1 MLLHF
6 VSVACR
12 GLGLLGRPMEY
23 FMDLL
28 VSLLCVLRHACM
40 VLCFLLCQRTHTR
53 AHTHTQTR
61 THAHI
66 HTNAWTH
73 AGVSAMIV
81 HKDLRIYVFVY
92 TYVCEDGG
100 RVVRQT
106 CVCVYLLLLP
116 GCHLNRVVTCVANS
130 HIRFRLA
137 EIGWCGCHFV
147 QLVCWSLTLCWHRLA
162 VKKKTKN
169 KKTNQ

>member
-1 MLLHF
+1 MSQHLISPELASNSRR
-6 VSVACR
+6 VSVEVASS
-12 GLGLLGRPMEY
+12 P
-23 FMDLL
+23 
-28 VSLLCVLRHACM
+28 
-40 VLCFLLCQRTHTR
+40 RTHVTHAR
-53 AHTHTQTR
+53 AHTHTHTHTQTR

-81 HKDLRIYVFVY
+81 HKDLCIYVFVY

-100 RVVRQT
+100 RAVRQT

-162 VKKKTKN
+162 VKKRTKN